1 MIVFLYFE
9 EKKRPLVFHRVE
21 NQRWKATKKGVSAQ
35 IPPPPAGQGDKQM
48 LRESF
53 SGSGFPGAD
62 FVLQ

>member
-1 MIVFLYFE
+1 MIVFLHFE
-9 EKKRPLVFHRVE
+9 EKKTAGFPHGGKL
-21 NQRWKATKKGVSAQ
+21 RWKAAKKGVSAQ